1 MRKLK
6 ITGGKPLCGAIT
18 ISGAKNAALPE
29 LFACLLTD
37 EPCEINN
44 IPQLR
49 DIDSAL
55 AVANSGKIGK
65 NRFRYRRPPRT
76 ATQPATMVNRDRA
89 KSQYPPLA
97 DAFAF
102 LS

>member
-55 AVANSGKIGK
+55 AVLAAISRTKYYRANI
-65 NRFRYRRPPRT
+65 
-76 ATQPATMVNRDRA
+76 RA
-89 KSQYPPLA
+89 KWQ
-97 DAFAF
+97 
-102 LS
+102 